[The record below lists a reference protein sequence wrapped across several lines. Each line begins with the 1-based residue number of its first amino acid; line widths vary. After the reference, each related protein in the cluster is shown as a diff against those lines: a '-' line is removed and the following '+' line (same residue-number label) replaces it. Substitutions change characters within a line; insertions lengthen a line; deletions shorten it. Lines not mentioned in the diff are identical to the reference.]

1 MIYKKGGSIKESIRN
16 AIWQVLQK
24 FQEKERN
31 TRVLAINKFEEKV
44 RYFRELLHRSTLLT
58 VARNHLFWF
67 LWKPKSENFPRKVFL
82 NKTVLIISIFEFFI
96 LFPKETKTSCENL
109 VIKKIATNLSIIYLP
124 LQNEKR
130 RKDPKKERT
139 KVLSNKSN
147 TKESPRAPVKPK

>member
-58 VARNHLFWF
+58 VARNHLFWCYGIF
-67 LWKPKSENFPRKVFL
+67 HEKPKSENFPRKVFL
-82 NKTVLIISIFEFFI
+82 NKF
-96 LFPKETKTSCENL
+96 
-109 VIKKIATNLSIIYLP
+109 
-124 LQNEKR
+124 
-130 RKDPKKERT
+130 
-139 KVLSNKSN
+139 
-147 TKESPRAPVKPK
+147 